1 MSEGNSQLTVNF
13 RSVPTTGATQ
23 TTPASSNEMEISS
36 SRSNSPSDI
45 ENGSPTSDCIV
56 HALTIDAINT
66 TEPMT
71 AFTLSITNGPTMA
84 THG

>member
-45 ENGSPTSDCIV
+45 ENGSARDCIV